1 MVQPRVGIFLSVLAR
16 CSDNMTV
23 LAIVAALWGQVEHRT
38 KQAMPWHV
46 LQKQPTP
53 ASATLLLDY
62 ITPSLPETLLQ
73 SFRSSHWP
81 VAVATISS
89 LLIKLLTVASTG
101 LLVLQIT
108 PGVHHDCKIT
118 ASDDFASGFNPAA
131 IGSTAV
137 LSTLAIENGTLPYE
151 PGTTRH
157 QAFQTMNASHSLSN
171 VHIDIDSPTCHVRQ
185 LDYSQGCGWQLGYTE
200 CDFEDAFG
208 VECNT
213 TTDGHDRNRLVFI
226 YGRMSQ
232 NVSANDLGAKILPN
246 ETTTVV
252 CEPKYNITSTFV
264 RTDQNGNL
272 NINASEMVT
281 QGVASQPYPA
291 WDLVEGLHTS
301 VQAAGL
307 ILGNPYAYSSVA
319 NKPWYQLYMFF
330 DSWADAA
337 YPSSDF
343 RDAQLLET
351 AANDL
356 FAMVSAQ
363 MAKQNLVAPSDT
375 EIIGTCYSSEQR
387 LRVRGLSLYLMAAAL
402 VLLVLM
408 TVILLFN
415 APRCVTSRDPASIG
429 GMALI
434 ISESPSILARLA
446 RNGSSGLDI
455 IKKQLQGTQCR
466 SVVSNNGKGPQFS
479 VELLPCDGI
488 SYSKPGHPSVDMH
501 AEMKWWRPLSLLP
514 VFKLFVVALLLV
526 LVVVLELLFWKSER
540 DDGLAKVDSQ
550 GYVRF
555 SSVYVPAVVM
565 LTAQTLVGMIAFSS
579 VFIFPHYLLRTRA
592 SNTRRDILR
601 DYVSQTA
608 IQSVWKSAAN
618 RHLPVFFMALAMLL
632 TPLLTIAVS
641 GLYTA
646 QPTDV
651 EQIVSLTTKNQFNS
665 SFIDDDFEDIIPFE
679 QASLNIG
686 LLLTQNFTFPLW
698 TYDDI
703 ALPQLELQVPEDLL
717 SNSSVLIGSN
727 VTTSL
732 PAIRAELSCTVVPG
746 NPANFQT

>member
-1 MVQPRVGIFLSVLAR
+1 MAADHELQQLMPHEGPSTTHGIPLKHNTDDAHATASAAPDSSRSSHDGSKIENDGAPGWTPLYLRATTLAAFVVCYLVLLVAIVALAIADAKNDGLAAAK
-16 CSDNMTV
+16 SNQHYLWTYGPTAV

-46 LQKQPTP
+46 LQTQPTP

-108 PGVHHDCKIT
+108 PVVHHDCRIT
-118 ASDDFASGFNPAA
+118 ASDDFVSGFNPAA

-171 VHIDIDSPTCHVRQ
+171 QNAVKVEGFARSFSAGLTCETATVTSYDSFCSDRQCHGIDVHIDIDSPTCHVRQ

-213 TTDGHDRNRLVFI
+213 TTDGHDRNRLVFM

-281 QGVASQPYPA
+281 QGAASRPYPA

-375 EIIGTCYSSEQR
+375 EIIGTCYS
-387 LRVRGLSLYLMAAAL
+387 
-402 VLLVLM
+402 
-408 TVILLFN
+408 
-415 APRCVTSRDPASIG
+415 
-429 GMALI
+429 
-434 ISESPSILARLA
+434 
-446 RNGSSGLDI
+446 
-455 IKKQLQGTQCR
+455 
-466 SVVSNNGKGPQFS
+466 
-479 VELLPCDGI
+479 
-488 SYSKPGHPSVDMH
+488 
-501 AEMKWWRPLSLLP
+501 
-514 VFKLFVVALLLV
+514 
-526 LVVVLELLFWKSER
+526 
-540 DDGLAKVDSQ
+540 
-550 GYVRF
+550 
-555 SSVYVPAVVM
+555 
-565 LTAQTLVGMIAFSS
+565 
-579 VFIFPHYLLRTRA
+579 
-592 SNTRRDILR
+592 
-601 DYVSQTA
+601 
-608 IQSVWKSAAN
+608 
-618 RHLPVFFMALAMLL
+618 
-632 TPLLTIAVS
+632 
-641 GLYTA
+641 
-646 QPTDV
+646 
-651 EQIVSLTTKNQFNS
+651 
-665 SFIDDDFEDIIPFE
+665 
-679 QASLNIG
+679 
-686 LLLTQNFTFPLW
+686 
-698 TYDDI
+698 
-703 ALPQLELQVPEDLL
+703 
-717 SNSSVLIGSN
+717 
-727 VTTSL
+727 
-732 PAIRAELSCTVVPG
+732 
-746 NPANFQT
+746 